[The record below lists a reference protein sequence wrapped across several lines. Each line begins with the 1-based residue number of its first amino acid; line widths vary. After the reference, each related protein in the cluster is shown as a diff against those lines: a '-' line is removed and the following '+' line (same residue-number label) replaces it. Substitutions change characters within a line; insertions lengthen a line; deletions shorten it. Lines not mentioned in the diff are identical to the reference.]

1 MKAYILGRNRI
12 SDSMVLAVVMVSTVY
27 WVLDSIL
34 NIFFSNKFNLIAQL
48 IGPDLYDIYIRVV
61 VLCLLVILGS
71 HAQTIINRLHEAQK
85 KLKESEELWRSLVE
99 TAPDTIMTVDQAGVI
114 RFINH
119 PLVDMPPGAV
129 IGRCLYD
136 LLPDDYRGTAQ
147 EIVKT
152 VFRTG
157 ESDMFEVRMDGPRPP
172 SWYTYRV
179 GPLRMD
185 HRVIAATI
193 ISTNTTE
200 LKRADELS
208 RYKELFENVGDS
220 VFILNRHGVVMECND
235 QVYKSTGFSFPEL
248 VSRPLFDLVLP
259 AQSDSAR
266 RMLQEVLRVK
276 EARFELTFQTKTG
289 GAVPYEINCRYVVY
303 LGEPCFLCVAR
314 DVTQTKLLHN
324 QLIRSERLAATGQL
338 AASIAHEINSPLQ
351 GITALLNVLRS
362 TYAEDDYLQRKL
374 ELVKSAFNSIRDT
387 VKNLIDLNR
396 PGKEKK
402 QATDVNQ
409 IIDNTFAL
417 VKSLLKKNMI
427 AAKLELTAPKATI
440 FASPQQMGQVFM
452 NLINNAVESIT
463 GAPGYFENA
472 HLTAGGGGGI
482 VVRTYNRVEELVVEL
497 KDSGP
502 GIQEEDLN
510 RVFDPFFTKKKPMGM
525 GVGLTICYGIIED
538 HQGRITASNAPEGGA
553 VFTIVLPLRPNAPI
567 PESRDN
573 VVPAPAAG
581 QPA

>member
-34 NIFFSNKFNLIAQL
+34 NIFFSNKFNLIVQL

-157 ESDMFEVRMDGPRPP
+157 ETDMFEVRMDGPRPP

-266 RMLQEVLRVK
+266 RMLQEVLRAK

-409 IIDNTFAL
+409 VIDNTFAL

-463 GAPGYFENA
+463 GVPGYFENA
-472 HLTAGGGGGI
+472 HVTAGGGGSI

-553 VFTIVLPLRPNAPI
+553 VFTIVLPLRPNAPV
-567 PESRDN
+567 PESRID
-573 VVPAPAAG
+573 VAPASAAG
-581 QPA
+581 QTA

>member
-1 MKAYILGRNRI
+1 MKTHLLGRDKI
-12 SDSMVLAVVMVSTVY
+12 PDSMVLAVVLVSTVY

-71 HAQTIINRLHEAQK
+71 HGQTIINRLREAQQ

-119 PLVDMPPGAV
+119 ALADMPPGTV

-136 LLPDDYRGTAQ
+136 LLPDAYRGTAQ
-147 EIVKT
+147 EIIKN
-152 VFRTG
+152 VFRTS
-157 ESDMFEVRMDGPRPP
+157 ETDMFEVRMDGPRAPA
-172 SWYTYRV
+172 WYTYRV
-179 GPLRMD
+179 GPLRKD

-200 LKRADELS
+200 FKRAEELT

-220 VFILNRHGVVMECND
+220 VFILNRNGVIMECND
-235 QVYKSTGFSFPEL
+235 RVYESTGFTQPEL
-248 VSRPLFDLVLP
+248 VSRPLFDLV
-259 AQSDSAR
+259 ARTQSDFVRA
-266 RMLQEVLRVK
+266 MLQDVLREK
-276 EARFELTFQTKTG
+276 EARFEITFQTKSG
-289 GAVPYEINCRYVVY
+289 GAVPYEINCRCVVY

-314 DVTQTKLLHN
+314 DVTQTKRLHN

-362 TYAEDDYLQRKL
+362 TYTDDDYLQRKL
-374 ELVKSAFNSIRDT
+374 DLVKSAFNSIRDT

-402 QATDVNQ
+402 QLTDANQ
-409 IIDNTFAL
+409 VIENTVAL
-417 VKSLLKKNMI
+417 VRSLLKKNMI
-427 AAKLELTAPKATI
+427 AVRLDLAAQHSTL
-440 FASPQQMGQVFM
+440 FASPQQIGQVLM

-463 GAPGYFENA
+463 GVPGYFESA
-472 HLTAGGGGGI
+472 HLTPGGGGSI
-482 VVRTYNRVEELVVEL
+482 VVQTYNRDEQFVLEI
-497 KDSGP
+497 KDTGP
-502 GIQEEDLN
+502 GIPEEDLN
-510 RVFDPFFTKKKPMGM
+510 RIFDPFFTKKKPLGM
-525 GVGLTICYGIIED
+525 GVGLTICHGIVEE

-553 VFTIVLPLRPNAPI
+553 AFTICLPLRPGNHSTD
-567 PESRDN
+567 SRND
-573 VVPAPAAG
+573 VAAPAAD

>member
-1 MKAYILGRNRI
+1 M
-12 SDSMVLAVVMVSTVY
+12 MLAVVAVATIY

-71 HAQTIINRLHEAQK
+71 HGQTIINRLREAQR

-119 PLVDMPPGAV
+119 SLADMTPGAAT
-129 IGRCLYD
+129 GRNLYD
-136 LLPDDYRGTAQ
+136 VLPEDHRATAR

-157 ESDMFEVRMDGPRPP
+157 ETDMFEVRVDGPRGPA
-172 SWYTYRV
+172 WYTYRV

-185 HRVIAATI
+185 RRVIAATI

-200 LKRADELS
+200 LKRAEELT

-220 VFILNRHGVVMECND
+220 VFIMNRSGIIMECND
-235 QVYKSTGFSFPEL
+235 RAYKSTGFSHPEL
-248 VSRPLFDLVLP
+248 VSRPLVDLVPP
-259 AQSDSAR
+259 AQSESVR
-266 RMLQEVLRVK
+266 SILQELLTAK
-276 EARFELTFQTKTG
+276 EARFEVAFLTKPG
-289 GAVPYEINCRYVVY
+289 GTVPHELNCRYVVY

-314 DVTQTKLLHN
+314 DVTQTKRLQS

-351 GITALLNVLRS
+351 GISALLNVLRS
-362 TYAEDDYLQRKL
+362 TYTDDNYLQRKL
-374 ELVKSAFNSIRDT
+374 DLVGSAFISIRDT

-402 QATDVNQ
+402 QLTDVHQVIN
-409 IIDNTFAL
+409 NTVAL
-417 VKSLLKKNMI
+417 VKSLLMKNLI
-427 AAKLELTAPKATI
+427 AVRLELEAADATL
-440 FASPQQMGQVFM
+440 FASPQQIGQVLM
-452 NLINNAVESIT
+452 NLINNAVDSIT
-463 GAPGYFENA
+463 GEPGYFENA
-472 HLTAGGGGGI
+472 HHTPGGRGRI
-482 VVRTYNRVEELVVEL
+482 VVRTCNRGAELVIEVQ
-497 KDSGP
+497 DSGP
-502 GIQEEDLN
+502 GIPEADVN
-510 RVFDPFFTKKKPMGM
+510 RIFDPFFTKKKTMGM
-525 GVGLTICYGIIED
+525 GVGLTICHGIIED
-538 HQGRITASNAPEGGA
+538 HQGKITAANAPEGGA
-553 VFTIVLPLRPNAPI
+553 VLSIALPLHTAPLA
-567 PESRDN
+567 PAGQGDA
-573 VVPAPAAG
+573 VPASAPG

>member
-1 MKAYILGRNRI
+1 MRIYLPGRDRFP
-12 SDSMVLAVVMVSTVY
+12 DSMMLAVVAVATIY

-71 HAQTIINRLHEAQK
+71 HGQTIINRLREAQR

-119 PLVDMPPGAV
+119 SLADMTPGAAT
-129 IGRCLYD
+129 GRNLYD
-136 LLPDDYRGTAQ
+136 VLPEDYRATAR

-157 ESDMFEVRMDGPRPP
+157 ETDMFEVRVDGPRGPA
-172 SWYTYRV
+172 WYTYRV

-185 HRVIAATI
+185 RRVIAATI

-200 LKRADELS
+200 LKRAEELT

-220 VFILNRHGVVMECND
+220 VFILNRGGIIMECND
-235 QVYKSTGFSFPEL
+235 RAYKSTGFSHPEL
-248 VSRPLFDLVLP
+248 VSRPLFALVPP
-259 AQSDSAR
+259 AQSESVR
-266 RMLQEVLRVK
+266 SILQELLSAK
-276 EARFELTFQTKTG
+276 EARFEVAFLTKPG
-289 GAVPYEINCRYVVY
+289 GTVPHELNCRYVVY

-314 DVTQTKLLHN
+314 DVTQTKRLQS

-351 GITALLNVLRS
+351 GISALLNVLRS
-362 TYAEDDYLQRKL
+362 TYTDDNYLQRKL
-374 ELVKSAFNSIRDT
+374 DLVGSAFISIRDT

-402 QATDVNQ
+402 QLTDVHQVIN
-409 IIDNTFAL
+409 NTVAL
-417 VKSLLKKNMI
+417 VKSLLMKNLI
-427 AAKLELTAPKATI
+427 AVRLELEAADATL
-440 FASPQQMGQVFM
+440 FASPQQIGQVLM

-463 GAPGYFENA
+463 GEPGYFENA
-472 HLTAGGGGGI
+472 HHTPGGRGRI
-482 VVRTYNRVEELVVEL
+482 VVRTCNRGAELVIEVQ
-497 KDSGP
+497 DSGL
-502 GIQEEDLN
+502 GIPEADVN
-510 RVFDPFFTKKKPMGM
+510 RIFDPFFTKKKTMGM
-525 GVGLTICYGIIED
+525 GVGLTICHGIIED
-538 HQGRITASNAPEGGA
+538 HQGKITAANAPEGGA
-553 VFTIVLPLRPNAPI
+553 VLSIALPLHTAPLA
-567 PESRDN
+567 PAGQGDA
-573 VVPAPAAG
+573 VPASAPG

>member
-1 MKAYILGRNRI
+1 M
-12 SDSMVLAVVMVSTVY
+12 MLAVVAVATIY

-71 HAQTIINRLHEAQK
+71 HGQTIINRLREAQR

-119 PLVDMPPGAV
+119 SLADMAPGAAT
-129 IGRCLYD
+129 GRSLYD
-136 LLPDDYRGTAQ
+136 VLPEDYRPTAR

-157 ESDMFEVRMDGPRPP
+157 ETDMFEVRVDGPRGPA
-172 SWYTYRV
+172 WYTYRV

-185 HRVIAATI
+185 RRVIAATI

-200 LKRADELS
+200 LKRAEELT

-220 VFILNRHGVVMECND
+220 VFILNCSGVIMECND
-235 QVYKSTGFSFPEL
+235 QAYKSTGFSHREL
-248 VSRPLFDLVLP
+248 VSRPLFDLLP
-259 AQSDSAR
+259 PSQSESVR
-266 RMLQEVLRVK
+266 SILKELLRTR
-276 EARFELTFQTKTG
+276 EARFEVALLTKTG
-289 GAVPYEINCRYVVY
+289 GAVPHELNCRYVVY

-314 DVTQTKLLHN
+314 DVTQTKRLQS

-351 GITALLNVLRS
+351 GISALLNVMRS
-362 TYAEDDYLQRKL
+362 TYTEDNYLQRKL
-374 ELVKSAFNSIRDT
+374 DLVGSAFNSIRDT

-402 QATDVNQ
+402 QLTDAHQV
-409 IIDNTFAL
+409 ITNTVAL
-417 VKSLLKKNMI
+417 VKSLLMKNLI
-427 AAKLELTAPKATI
+427 AVRLELQAADATL
-440 FASPQQMGQVFM
+440 FASPQQIGQVLM

-463 GAPGYFENA
+463 SEPGYFENA
-472 HLTAGGGGGI
+472 HHTPGGRGII
-482 VVRTYNRVEELVVEL
+482 VVRTCHRGAELVIEVQ
-497 KDSGP
+497 DSGP
-502 GIQEEDLN
+502 GIPEGDVN
-510 RVFDPFFTKKKPMGM
+510 RIFDPFFSKKKAMGM
-525 GVGLTICYGIIED
+525 GVGLTICHGIIED
-538 HQGRITASNAPEGGA
+538 HQGKISASNAPGGGA
-553 VFTIVLPLRPNAPI
+553 VISIALPLHTAP
-567 PESRDN
+567 PAPADQGDA
-573 VVPAPAAG
+573 VPAPAAG

>member
-1 MKAYILGRNRI
+1 MKVYILGNGKV
-12 SDSMVLAVVMVSTVY
+12 SDSMVLAVVLISTVY

-71 HAQTIINRLHEAQK
+71 HAQSIINRLQEATQK
-85 KLKESEELWRSLVE
+85 LNESEELWRSLVE
-99 TAPDTIMTVDQAGVI
+99 TAPDTIMTVDQAGVV

-119 PLVDMPPGAV
+119 PLLDMTPGSV

-136 LLPDDYRGTAQ
+136 LLPDDYRSTAQ
-147 EIVKT
+147 EIVKN

-157 ESDMFEVRMDGPRPP
+157 ETDMFEVCVDGKHSPA
-172 SWYTYRV
+172 WYTCRV

-185 HRVIAATI
+185 RRVIAATI

-200 LKRADELS
+200 FKRAEELT

-220 VFILNRHGVVMECND
+220 VFILNRNGVIMECND
-235 QVYKSTGFSFPEL
+235 RFYQSMGFTQPEL
-248 VSRPLFDLVLP
+248 VSRPFAEMVS
-259 AQSDSAR
+259 AGQSELAGT
-266 RMLQEVLRVK
+266 MLQEVLRER
-276 EARFELTFQTKTG
+276 EARFELAFQPKGG
-289 GAVPYEINCRYVVY
+289 GAIPYEINCRHVIY

-314 DVTQTKLLHN
+314 DVTQTKLLQN

-362 TYAEDDYLQRKL
+362 TYTNDDYLQRKL
-374 ELVKSAFNSIRDT
+374 ELLKNAFNSIRDT

-402 QATDVNQ
+402 QLTDVNQ
-409 IIDNTFAL
+409 VIGNTVAL

-427 AAKLELTAPKATI
+427 SAHLTLAAQHATL
-440 FASPQQMGQVFM
+440 FASPQQLGQVLM
-452 NLINNAVESIT
+452 NLINNAVDSIT
-463 GAPGYFENA
+463 AVPGYFEKA
-472 HLTAGGGGGI
+472 HLTPGAGGSI
-482 VVRTYNRVEELVVEL
+482 AIHTYNRDEEFVIEL
-497 KDSGP
+497 KDNGP
-502 GIQEEDLN
+502 GIPEADLN
-510 RVFDPFFTKKKPMGM
+510 RIFDPFFTNKKPMGM
-525 GVGLTICYGIIED
+525 GVGLTICHGIIED
-538 HQGRITASNAPEGGA
+538 HRGKMTAANAPEGGA
-553 VFTIVLPLRPNAPI
+553 VFTITLPLRQENRTSGDPRPQ
-567 PESRDN
+567 PVD
-573 VVPAPAAG
+573 

>member
-1 MKAYILGRNRI
+1 MKTHLLGRDKI
-12 SDSMVLAVVMVSTVY
+12 PDSMVLAVVMVSTVY

-71 HAQTIINRLHEAQK
+71 HGQAIINRLREAQQ

-99 TAPDTIMTVDQAGVI
+99 TAPDTIMTVDQAGII

-119 PLVDMPPGAV
+119 PLAEMPPGSV
-129 IGRCLYD
+129 ISRCLYD
-136 LLPDDYRGTAQ
+136 LLPESYRGTAQ
-147 EIVKT
+147 EIVKS

-157 ESDMFEVRMDGPRPP
+157 ETDMFEVRMDGARGPA
-172 SWYTYRV
+172 WYTYRV

-200 LKRADELS
+200 FKRAEELS

-220 VFILNRHGVVMECND
+220 VFILNRNGIVMECND
-235 QVYKSTGFSFPEL
+235 RVYESTGFSHPEL
-248 VSRPLFDLVLP
+248 VSRPLADLVV
-259 AQSDSAR
+259 ADQSDFIR
-266 RMLQEVLRVK
+266 TKLQEVLRER
-276 EARFELTFQTKTG
+276 EARFELSFQAKSG
-289 GAVPYEINCRYVVY
+289 GVVPYEINCRYVVY

-362 TYAEDDYLQRKL
+362 TYTDDDYLQRKL
-374 ELVKSAFNSIRDT
+374 DLVKSAFNSIRDT
-387 VKNLIDLNR
+387 VRNLIDLNR

-402 QATDVNQ
+402 QPTDANQ
-409 IIDNTFAL
+409 VINNTVAL

-427 AAKLELTAPKATI
+427 TIRLDLTAKCSTL
-440 FASPQQMGQVFM
+440 FASPQQIGQVLM
-452 NLINNAVESIT
+452 NLINNAVESIISV
-463 GAPGYFENA
+463 PGYFESA
-472 HLTAGGGGGI
+472 HLTPGGGGQI
-482 VVRTYNRVEELVVEL
+482 VVHSYNRGEELVIEFR
-497 KDSGP
+497 DSGP
-502 GIQEEDLN
+502 GIPESDLN
-510 RVFDPFFTKKKPMGM
+510 RIFDPFFTKKKPLGM

-538 HQGRITASNAPEGGA
+538 HQGKITAANAKEGGA
-553 VFTIVLPLRPNAPI
+553 MFTIALPLRPDDRDGNRRDDVAP
-567 PESRDN
+567 
-573 VVPAPAAG
+573 AAAG

>member
-1 MKAYILGRNRI
+1 MKVHILGNGKV
-12 SDSMVLAVVMVSTVY
+12 SDSMVLAVVLISTVY

-71 HAQTIINRLHEAQK
+71 HAQSIINRLQEATQK
-85 KLKESEELWRSLVE
+85 LNESEELWRSLVE
-99 TAPDTIMTVDQAGVI
+99 TAPDTIMTVDQAGVV

-119 PLVDMPPGAV
+119 PLFEMTPGSV

-136 LLPDDYRGTAQ
+136 LLPDDYRSTAQ
-147 EIVKT
+147 EIVKN

-157 ESDMFEVRMDGPRPP
+157 ETDMFEVCVDGKHSPA
-172 SWYTYRV
+172 WYTCRV

-185 HRVIAATI
+185 RRVIAATI

-200 LKRADELS
+200 FKRAEELT

-220 VFILNRHGVVMECND
+220 VFILNRNGVIMECND
-235 QVYKSTGFSFPEL
+235 RFYQSMGFTQPEL
-248 VSRPLFDLVLP
+248 VSRSFAEMVS
-259 AQSDSAR
+259 AGQSELADT
-266 RMLQEVLRVK
+266 MLQEVLRER
-276 EARFELTFQTKTG
+276 EARFELAFQPKGG
-289 GAVPYEINCRYVVY
+289 GAIPYEINCRHVIY

-314 DVTQTKLLHN
+314 DVTQTKLLQN

-362 TYAEDDYLQRKL
+362 TYANDDYLQRKL
-374 ELVKSAFNSIRDT
+374 ELLKNAFNSIRDT

-402 QATDVNQ
+402 QLTDVNQ
-409 IIDNTFAL
+409 VIGNTVAL

-427 AAKLELTAPKATI
+427 SAHLTLAAQHATL
-440 FASPQQMGQVFM
+440 FASPQQLGQVLM
-452 NLINNAVESIT
+452 NLINNAVDSIT
-463 GAPGYFENA
+463 GVPGYFEKS
-472 HLTAGGGGGI
+472 HLSPGAGGSI
-482 VVRTYNRVEELVVEL
+482 AIQTYNRDEEFVIEL
-497 KDSGP
+497 KDNGP
-502 GIQEEDLN
+502 GIPEADLN
-510 RVFDPFFTKKKPMGM
+510 RIFDPFFTSKKPMGM
-525 GVGLTICYGIIED
+525 GVGLTICHGIIEE
-538 HQGRITASNAPEGGA
+538 HRGKMTAANAPGGGA
-553 VFTIVLPLRPNAPI
+553 VFTITLPLRQENRTA
-567 PESRDN
+567 
-573 VVPAPAAG
+573 
-581 QPA
+581 

>member
-1 MKAYILGRNRI
+1 MKTRFLGRDKV
-12 SDSMVLAVVMVSTVY
+12 SDSMMLAVVLIATVY

-71 HAQTIINRLHEAQK
+71 HAQTIINSLQEAKK

-119 PLVDMPPGAV
+119 PLADMAPDAV

-136 LLPDDYRGTAQ
+136 LLPHDYRGTAQ
-147 EIVKT
+147 EIVKS

-157 ESDMFEVRMDGPRPP
+157 ETDMFEVRMDGQRTTD
-172 SWYTYRV
+172 WYTYRV

-200 LKRADELS
+200 FKRAEELT

-220 VFILNRHGVVMECND
+220 VFILNRNALVMECND
-235 QVYKSTGFSFPEL
+235 RVYESTGFTPTEL
-248 VSRPLFDLVLP
+248 VSRPLVDLVVP
-259 AQSDSAR
+259 AQADLVRAI
-266 RMLQEVLRVK
+266 LPDLLRQK
-276 EARFELTFQTKTG
+276 ETRFELSLQTKSG
-289 GAVPYEINCRYVVY
+289 GAVPYEINCRYIVD
-303 LGEPCFLCVAR
+303 LGEPCLLCVAR
-314 DVTQTKLLHN
+314 DVTQTRLLHN

-362 TYAEDDYLQRKL
+362 TYTNDDYLQRKL
-374 ELVKSAFNSIRDT
+374 DLIKSAFNSIRDT

-402 QATDVNQ
+402 QLTDVNQ
-409 IIDNTFAL
+409 VIDNTVAL

-427 AAKLELTAPKATI
+427 AVDLDLAASRSTLT
-440 FASPQQMGQVFM
+440 ASPQQIGQILM

-463 GAPGYFENA
+463 GAPGYFEKA
-472 HLTAGGGGGI
+472 HLTPGGGGRI
-482 VVRTYNRVEELVVEL
+482 AIQTYNRDEEFVIEL

-502 GIQEEDLN
+502 GIAEADLN
-510 RVFDPFFTKKKPMGM
+510 RIFDPFFTNKKPLGM
-525 GVGLTICYGIIED
+525 GVGLTICHGIVED
-538 HQGRITASNAPEGGA
+538 HQGKITAANAPGGGA
-553 VFTIVLPLRPNAPI
+553 VFTITLPMQQDKRPAD
-567 PESRDN
+567 R
-573 VVPAPAAG
+573 PAAISPAAAD